1 MCAAAFAQNIS
12 GFQGLMIQMFN
23 HGINI
28 IGLWIVVEL
37 IERQFGT
44 RKISELGGLA
54 QKAPALAVL
63 LVIVALANIAL
74 PLTNAFPGEFLMF
87 NGIFSSQTKYNIWFI
102 VMAGMGIILGAIY
115 TLNMIRKVFYGNT
128 NTLTSATEDIRW
140 NEKLALGIIV
150 VIIFWLGIY
159 PHSMLNET
167 TAFTESLYKKFELL
181 QYNMQKK

>member
-1 MCAAAFAQNIS
+1 
-12 GFQGLMIQMFN
+12 MFN

-54 QKAPALAVL
+54 QKAPVLAIL

-74 PLTNAFPGEFLMF
+74 PLTNSFPGEFLIF
-87 NGIFSSQTKYNIWFI
+87 NGIFSSQTKYNVWFI
-102 VMAGMGIILGAIY
+102 VLAGMGIILGAVY

-128 NTLTSATEDIRW
+128 NELTATTKDITW
-140 NEKLALGIIV
+140 NEKMALGIIV
-150 VIIFWLGIY
+150 LIIFVLGVY
-159 PHSMLNET
+159 PQLLLNET
-167 TAFTESLYKKFELL
+167 SVISETISKKFELVLRTL
-181 QYNMQKK
+181 QKQ